1 MFKLHKAGLNQEY
14 CVSQGGHLASVGSER
29 EFEQMKKVAGDY
41 NVWLGGKR
49 TAEGESWQ
57 WLDGRD
63 WGYIGGKDDTTM
75 PLLGQ
80 TI

>member
-1 MFKLHKAGLNQEY
+1 
-14 CVSQGGHLASVGSER
+14 
-29 EFEQMKKVAGDY
+29 MKKVAGDY